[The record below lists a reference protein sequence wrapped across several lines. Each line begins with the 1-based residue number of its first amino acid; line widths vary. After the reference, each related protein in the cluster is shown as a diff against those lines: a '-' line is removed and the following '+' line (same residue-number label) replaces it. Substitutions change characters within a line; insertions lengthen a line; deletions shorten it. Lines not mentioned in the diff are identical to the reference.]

1 MHKEELNEKYL
12 ENILKILRYHT
23 ICTRYNNEKFD
34 SYLDF
39 FSFLYYVSYLIRR
52 NNIFRCFLFFNDLLF
67 IWKIDLMKDKHNRS
81 SC

>member
-23 ICTRYNNEKFD
+23 IYTRYNNEKFD

-52 NNIFRCFLFFNDLLF
+52 NNTFRCFLFFQ
-67 IWKIDLMKDKHNRS
+67 
-81 SC
+81 

>member
-23 ICTRYNNEKFD
+23 IYTRYNNEKFD

-39 FSFLYYVSYLIRR
+39 FSFLYYLILSYKKKQYIS
-52 NNIFRCFLFFNDLLF
+52 LFSFFSMIYYLF
-67 IWKIDLMKDKHNRS
+67 GKSI
-81 SC
+81 

>member
-23 ICTRYNNEKFD
+23 IYTRYNNEKFD

-39 FSFLYYVSYLIRR
+39 FFILRILSYKKKQYIS
-52 NNIFRCFLFFNDLLF
+52 LFPFFSMIYCLF
-67 IWKIDLMKDKHNRS
+67 GKSI
-81 SC
+81 

>member
-23 ICTRYNNEKFD
+23 IYTQYNNEKFD

-52 NNIFRCFLFFNDLLF
+52 NNIFRCFLFFQWF
-67 IWKIDLMKDKHNRS
+67 IIYLENRFDERQT
-81 SC
+81 